1 MYLYIFYL
9 VIFPMTYPKYEEKVE
24 GCKAPT
30 QTLRQLKSPSH
41 SFPSATVKA
50 GDTKMGAAMGT
61 PSAAPEVSEADLEF
75 ICKNTDMTEDQARDG
90 FASFM
95 ENNPEGKMT
104 RESFREMMKLCYSG
118 ADSRNLEK
126 HIFRKNCRSFQ

>member
-1 MYLYIFYL
+1 MYTT
-9 VIFPMTYPKYEEKVE
+9 PSTKRKPKAVK
-24 GCKAPT
+24 CPP
-30 QTLRQLKSPSH
+30 RLKSPSH
-41 SFPSATVKA
+41 SFPSVPVQE
-50 GDTKMGAAMGT
+50 GDTKMGAAQGT

-95 ENNPEGKMT
+95 ENNPGGKMT

-118 ADSRNLEK
+118 ADNRNLEK
-126 HIFRKNCRSFQ
+126 HIFRKNWDCFQSIIKICLLQAL